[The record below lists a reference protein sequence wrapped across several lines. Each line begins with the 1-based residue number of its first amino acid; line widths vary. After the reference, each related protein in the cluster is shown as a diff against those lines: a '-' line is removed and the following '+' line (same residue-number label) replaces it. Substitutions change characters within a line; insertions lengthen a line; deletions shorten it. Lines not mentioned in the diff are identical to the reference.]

1 MKLPAIGGM
10 SRSRKLLLV
19 GLVVVIAG
27 MASLLGSIYKPQL
40 QTWFADGEYRAI
52 RLPANNF
59 LIDNVSVVKVAGVDV
74 GTVDD
79 VVRQPNGTAKVTVKV
94 SDAAL
99 RSVGSQPTAALRPHT
114 LLGGKYYIE
123 VRPGGDRE
131 SEWTEPIPLERTRL
145 PVEVDD
151 IAQTLQP
158 DALDGATTAVR
169 QFNET
174 LGAGGDKQLRRLLGA
189 APDTLAPGAKAL
201 AALRGT
207 SPNTDLT
214 QLVSGLDATAEV
226 LTRREGQLQAIL
238 SDMDTTTS
246 ALADGSG
253 ALAASVD
260 RMPATLDTVS
270 AGMRHLRNTLRT
282 LRNTA
287 GPARPTVREL
297 GATLRTADPVFER
310 AVPVMRDLRVAMAG
324 TRPLLREL
332 VPVSARGTKVLN
344 RLDGPVLDRINGPI
358 KHAVL
363 TPFHGTG
370 PYRHTSGD
378 APFYQELGYMF
389 SGLNATGAY
398 VDDNGHFVAFQPGGG
413 IGTVS
418 GVGPMTLE
426 QMFQHL
432 FHGKEQR

>member
-1 MKLPAIGGM
+1 MKLPVIGAL
-10 SRSRKLLLV
+10 SRSTKLLLV
-19 GLVVVIAG
+19 GLVVTVAVT
-27 MASLLGSIYKPQL
+27 AALLGSIYKPQL
-40 QTWFADGEYRAI
+40 QTWLADGEYRDI
-52 RLPANNF
+52 HLPANLF
-59 LIDNVSVVKVAGVDV
+59 MLENVSVVKVAGVDV

-79 VVRQPNGTAKVTVKV
+79 VVRQPNGTTKVTVKV
-94 SDAAL
+94 NDETLS
-99 RSVGSQPTAALRPHT
+99 SVGSNPTAALRPHT

-131 SEWTEPIPLERTRL
+131 SEWTEPIPVERTRL

-151 IAQTLQP
+151 VAQTLQP

-169 QFNET
+169 QFDKT
-174 LGAGGDKQLRRLLGA
+174 LGAGGEKQLRRLLDA
-189 APDTLAPGAKAL
+189 APGTLAPGAKVL

-214 QLVSGLDATAEV
+214 RLVSGLNATADV

-238 SDMDTTTS
+238 SDMDTTMS

-253 ALAASVD
+253 ALATSVD
-260 RMPATLDTVS
+260 RLPATLDNVN
-270 AGMRHLRNTLRT
+270 AGMTDLRTTLRT
-282 LRNTA
+282 LRDTA

-297 GATLRTADPVFER
+297 GSTLRTADPVLAR
-310 AVPVMRDLRVAMAG
+310 AVPVMRDLRVAMTD

-332 VPVSARGTKVLN
+332 VPVSVRGTRVLD

-358 KHAVL
+358 RHAVL

-370 PYRHTSGD
+370 PYRHTDGD
-378 APFYQELGYMF
+378 APFYKELAYMF

-398 VDDNGHFVAFQPGGG
+398 VDDNGHAVAFQPGGG

-418 GVGPMTLE
+418 GIGPLTLE

-432 FHGKEQR
+432 VHGKEQP